1 MNISSLLR
9 ICTNHRSSV
18 DINLPVKSENGSEK
32 SITDVFLRG
41 NTTQS
46 SAHAHE
52 VRELVK

>member
-32 SITDVFLRG
+32 SITDVFLRV